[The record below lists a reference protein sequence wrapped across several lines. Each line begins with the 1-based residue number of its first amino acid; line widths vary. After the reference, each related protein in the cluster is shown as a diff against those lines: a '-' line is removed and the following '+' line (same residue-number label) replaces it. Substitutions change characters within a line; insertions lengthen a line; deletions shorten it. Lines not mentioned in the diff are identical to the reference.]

1 MNIYNKLKTTLSP
14 LTIPHVPM
22 SYSGNETTYTTYFE
36 YDNKAGAYAEISKEM
51 AREHYVQ
58 VDLWSNTLQ
67 VDLAEQIKALL
78 GSNEFYSITSQDLT
92 EKIDNKTMIYH
103 TAIRAVCIDAHS

>member
-1 MNIYNKLKTTLSP
+1 MNIYNKLKTTLAS

-22 SYSGNETTYTTYFE
+22 NYGGSEPTYVTYFE

-58 VDLWSNTLQ
+58 VDLWSDALQ
-67 VDLAEQIKALL
+67 VDLVEQIKALL
-78 GSNEFYSITSQDLT
+78 ASNEFYSITSHDLT
-92 EKIDNKTMIYH
+92 EKIDNKTIIYH
-103 TAIRAVCIDAHS
+103 TPIRAAYIDAHS